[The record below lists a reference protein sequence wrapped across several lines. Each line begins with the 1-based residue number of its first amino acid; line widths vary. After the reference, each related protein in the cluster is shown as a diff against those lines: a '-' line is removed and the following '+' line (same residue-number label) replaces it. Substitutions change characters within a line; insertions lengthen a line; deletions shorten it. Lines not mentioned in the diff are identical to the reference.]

1 MNLRTVITSSL
12 LCFFLIIGIGAKAQ
26 EKSVY
31 LFSFKH
37 LKESVSHEFL
47 LSPFLHHAK
56 SPHLAN
62 YYVNGGSLIYPMP
75 VYNRVYG
82 IITATY
88 QPKLR
93 LVEFGSK
100 ASIALRIPM
109 TFSLSAVDL
118 KTKEGN
124 KYTPSSVVNYNINY
138 GYYEGSR
145 DNALGAFNTEIGG
158 LLGVDFG
165 KDATIENESKT
176 GLSLAAGYNIIY
188 APLILRKYDNE
199 PRSAYKG
206 LLSWGS
212 LIGQVGIIKKGFS
225 IYYAFGL
232 NPTRVH
238 YDDALGIESTV
249 RTNTYQRLAIGFKLG
264 K

>member
-1 MNLRTVITSSL
+1 MKLDRIKLSIV
-12 LCFFLIIGIGAKAQ
+12 LCLFTFFGIVANAQ
-26 EKSVY
+26 DKSIY

-37 LKESVSHEFL
+37 IKSSVGHELL

-56 SPHLAN
+56 SPHIAN
-62 YYVNGGSLIYPMP
+62 YYINGGSLVYPTA

-88 QPKLR
+88 QPKFR

-100 ASIALRIPM
+100 SAFVLRVPM
-109 TFSLSAVDL
+109 TLSLSSVDL

-124 KYTPSSVVNYNINY
+124 KYTPSSVVNYNINF

-145 DNALGAFNTEIGG
+145 DKALGAFSTEIGG
-158 LLGVDFG
+158 LVGFDFG
-165 KDATIENESKT
+165 KESTIENESKT
-176 GLSLAAGYNIIY
+176 GISLSAGYNIIY
-188 APLILRKYDNE
+188 APLILNKYDNE

-212 LIGQVGIIKKGFS
+212 LVGQVGIIKKGFS
-225 IYYAFGL
+225 IYYTFGL
-232 NPTRVH
+232 NPIRVH
-238 YDDALGIESTV
+238 YDNALGIESTV

>member
-1 MNLRTVITSSL
+1 MKYRIVITTFIL
-12 LCFFLIIGIGAKAQ
+12 GCFLFVGLNAKSQ
-26 EKSVY
+26 EKSIY

-37 LKESVSHEFL
+37 LKSSLGHEILF
-47 LSPFLHHAK
+47 SPFLHHAK

-62 YYVNGGSLIYPMP
+62 YYINGGNLVYPTA

-109 TFSLSAVDL
+109 TISLSTVDL

-124 KYTPSSVVNYNINY
+124 KYTPSSVISYNINF

-145 DNALGAFNTEIGG
+145 DNALGAFSTEIGG
-158 LLGVDFG
+158 LLGIDFG
-165 KDATIENESKT
+165 KDATIENEAKT
-176 GLSLAAGYNIIY
+176 GISLAAGYNIIY

-212 LIGQVGIIKKGFS
+212 LIGQVGFIKKGFS

-238 YDDALGIESTV
+238 YDDALGMESTV